1 MDLSFNNGEIFDEVR
16 TQIPNRDAETVTTKW
31 EPVSPPRPAEGT
43 SKYVTRTIHQW
54 VAMLPLRLID
64 LERHRLISKS
74 DLIPMVEARLDAEGF
89 VNNLMQLNRADWR
102 AELKEKLTPY
112 LSYTILS
119 HRSISSVVLKRA

>member
-1 MDLSFNNGEIFDEVR
+1 
-16 TQIPNRDAETVTTKW
+16 
-31 EPVSPPRPAEGT
+31 
-43 SKYVTRTIHQW
+43 
-54 VAMLPLRLID
+54 
-64 LERHRLISKS
+64 
-74 DLIPMVEARLDAEGF
+74 MVEARLDAEGF